1 MYLLNI
7 VTAYKIR
14 PLNYE
19 KLKINVNQHK
29 VNVIYNIHV
38 IILFKKNRILN
49 RRYLFKKLLIYASS
63 IVSMY
68 YKITKHITTVFPS
81 PFGVNVMLTKYHK
94 SYKHEYENSKYL

>member
-68 YKITKHITTVFPS
+68 YKITKHITTVFPA